1 MQSCHNIHDKNNKY
15 VNNFDLYHNLKDAL
29 QANWSKR
36 RCLHCNFHLLF
47 LRLANFVNIKTILQ
61 TIQALTELKN
71 LRLFSWNLDLIA
83 IFALLHVYRLKMKIY
98 VSIDTHLSPL
108 WEQWNKCHRKWHTM
122 SLSAHKLVSIFF
134 SRFYYQDVTLK
145 WNICRYLDVNILFF
159 LHILNPNYL
168 KRTMINCSH

>member
-1 MQSCHNIHDKNNKY
+1 MIKTINTSIILTFITILGMHYKQIEARGSLC
-15 VNNFDLYHNLKDAL
+15 
-29 QANWSKR
+29 
-36 RCLHCNFHLLF
+36 CNFYLLF
-47 LRLANFVNIKTILQ
+47 LRLAKFVNIKTILQ
-61 TIQALTELKN
+61 TIQALKEVKN

-134 SRFYYQDVTLK
+134 LGFIIRMSL
-145 WNICRYLDVNILFF
+145 WNEIFVDIW
-159 LHILNPNYL
+159 
-168 KRTMINCSH
+168 M